1 MADVKDIIAQ
11 LSEKYGGRKLDDD
24 SGFSK
29 QLESF
34 NGQKST
40 YNNNFFELPDGTVVH
55 EHFDEFCEIGDLHL
69 WKFGGKLFNGEYVGY
84 TEGEDSELT
93 FTSTVLT

>member
-1 MADVKDIIAQ
+1 MTDVKDIIAQ
-11 LSEKYGGRKLDDD
+11 LSKKYDGKKLDDRE
-24 SGFSK
+24 FAK

-55 EHFDEFCEIGDLHL
+55 ENFDEFYETGDLHL
-69 WKFGGKLFNGEYVGY
+69 WKFDGKPFNGEYVGY
-84 TEGEDSELT
+84 TEGDDSELN